1 MRKVISRVGVLML
14 SVALLA
20 GCGETQESS
29 GPASTTEQAPA
40 SEPSVAET
48 AADQADVEEVEV
60 EEAEEVAPL
69 AVEISAHVSLRSDRR
84 LMVEGESNLPDETL
98 VQIIVE
104 REISSV
110 RWRERTRI
118 EDGMFAAGPFGP
130 GSGLPDG
137 GYVVQVEVS
146 EGSVQPEAVQA
157 RIGHKGQHLAGELV
171 SQSRHG
177 LGQVATYSRRFLVG
191 SEPRQT
197 RDQVEVLESPG
208 R

>member
-1 MRKVISRVGVLML
+1 MRNVISSVGVLIVF
-14 SVALLA
+14 VALLA
-20 GCGETQESS
+20 GCGETEEPPNE
-29 GPASTTEQAPA
+29 PASMTQPEQVPTAEA
-40 SEPSVAET
+40 AVAEPEV
-48 AADQADVEEVEV
+48 VEEEI
-60 EEAEEVAPL
+60 EPL
-69 AVEISAHVSLRSDRR
+69 VVEIAAHVVLRSDRR

-98 VQIIVE
+98 VQVIVE

-118 EDGMFAAGPFGP
+118 SDGVYATGPFGP

-137 GYVVQVEVS
+137 GYIVRVEVS

-157 RIGHKGQHLAGELV
+157 RIGHEGQHLAGELV

-191 SEPRQT
+191 SEPRRT

-208 R
+208 M

>member
-1 MRKVISRVGVLML
+1 MHMRNVLSSVGVLMI
-14 SVALLA
+14 SVALLV
-20 GCGETQESS
+20 GCGETD
-29 GPASTTEQAPA
+29 
-40 SEPSVAET
+40 EPSESVSTAEQTSAPEPT
-48 AADQADVEEVEV
+48 AAEIDVAA
-60 EEAEEVAPL
+60 AEEVAPL
-69 AVEISAHVSLRSDRR
+69 VVEIMAHVSLRSDRR

-118 EDGMFAAGPFGP
+118 ENGVFAAGPFGP

-137 GYVVQVEVS
+137 GYIVQVEVS

-157 RIGHKGQHLAGELV
+157 RIGHEGQHLAGELV
-171 SQSRHG
+171 NQSRHG